1 MSNSELPFVKLQQ
14 ELQKAMSTI
23 EASSGL
29 TLPQHRVVESTE
41 FPMAQSLLARCEELV
56 KKNKIKNRPTLRVL
70 QHFAC
75 SGGTLVSKCF
85 AALPNVFLLSE
96 SHPTSRLH
104 MGEGKAKFLPSDI
117 ASQARYANIPH
128 CDELANTLFK
138 NSIIETANH
147 TERLGGHLLIR
158 EHSHSDYCVGQNV
171 SSQPSVVELL
181 DSEFTV
187 LRLATIRDPIDAFHS
202 LSENKWFH
210 FEPYTFEEYCQRF
223 LKFINPIDDEN
234 IIRYEDFVAA
244 PMEQMQI
251 MSRILALP
259 FDESFIDTFSLFR
272 VSGDSG
278 RSGTKIEPRPRK
290 TISDAFKKEIEESES
305 YYVIATKF
313 GYNSKGVE
321 ND

>member
-1 MSNSELPFVKLQQ
+1 MSNSELPFMKLQQ
-14 ELQKAMSTI
+14 ELQRAVSTI
-23 EASSGL
+23 EKSSGL
-29 TLPQHRVVESTE
+29 TLPTLKAFESTE
-41 FPMAQSLLARCEELV
+41 FPKAKSLLARCEEIV
-56 KKNKIKNRPTLRVL
+56 NKNTVQSKPTLRVL

-85 AALPNVFLLSE
+85 AALPNVYLLSE
-96 SHPTSRLH
+96 AHPTSRLH
-104 MGEGKAKFLPSDI
+104 MGKGKAKFLPSDI

-158 EHSHSDYCVGQNV
+158 EHTHSDYCVGQGV

-181 DSEFTV
+181 DSEFTI

-210 FEPYTFEEYCQRF
+210 FEPYTFEEYCRRF
-223 LKFINPIDDEN
+223 LKFVESTGDEN

-244 PMEQMQI
+244 PVEQMQM
-251 MSRILALP
+251 MSHKLSLP

-278 RSGTKIEPRPRK
+278 RSGIKIEPRPRK
-290 TISDAFKKEIEESES
+290 KLSKELKKEIVESES
-305 YYVIATKF
+305 YNVIAKKF
-313 GYNSKGVE
+313 GYSSEGVE